1 LASSILVV
9 SMKVG
14 DLVASTLDG
23 EIGIVT
29 EYTPHPT
36 TGVPSYR
43 VYWVNPEP
51 IPWSLEIEPE
61 AGTDVRV
68 ISEGR

>member
-1 LASSILVV
+1 
-9 SMKVG
+9 MKPG

-29 EYTPHPT
+29 EHIPHPT
-36 TGVPSYR
+36 TRVMTYR
-43 VYWVNPEP
+43 VWWVNPDP
-51 IPWSLEIEPE
+51 VPWSLEIEPA

-68 ISEGR
+68 ISESR